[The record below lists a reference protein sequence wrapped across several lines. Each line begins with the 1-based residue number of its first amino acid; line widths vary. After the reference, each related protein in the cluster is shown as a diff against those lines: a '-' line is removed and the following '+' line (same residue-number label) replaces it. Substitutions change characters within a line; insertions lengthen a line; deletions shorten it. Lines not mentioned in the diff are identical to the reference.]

1 MKKIILKS
9 AIAALPFVLA
19 SCSSSMEKFTENLSG
34 KNLTGNGTFISSRVG
49 INESTKVPELKT
61 VFISGDVASTRS
73 GTNAVSYREESS
85 SSIWNAKSVTKKRF
99 LSITLSNKED
109 VAKAISAA
117 GEILKYTE

>member
-1 MKKIILKS
+1 MKKIIQKS

-99 LSITLSNKED
+99 LSITLNNKED